1 MCPAD
6 RNDIIDCGIMAD
18 EVVAVKIER
27 VEDDNSQR
35 ARSQMIKNDDKNE
48 ENVLEFDELSP
59 PDRKSKRRKSN
70 VSNVVNVVPDKAEL
84 KVGLGLTPDLRLKQ
98 LFRPSRRRSFSSLE
112 FGEKMTRLGT
122 P

>member
-35 ARSQMIKNDDKNE
+35 ARSQIIKNDDKNE
-48 ENVLEFDELSP
+48 ENVMKFDELSP
-59 PDRKSKRRKSN
+59 SDRKRRKSN

-84 KVGLGLTPDLRLKQ
+84 KVGLGYPMG
-98 LFRPSRRRSFSSLE
+98 
-112 FGEKMTRLGT
+112 FG
-122 P
+122 